1 MSLHKIRWRGR
12 PEQELEVGDAELTDL
27 TRYGVVLDTKATTDE
42 GARRAAE
49 RQSAASTSND
59 ENKEG

>member
-1 MSLHKIRWRGR
+1 MALHKIRTTHK
-12 PEQELEVGDAELTDL
+12 PEEELEVDDAELTDL
-27 TRYGVVLDTKATTDE
+27 TRLGFVLDTKATTDE

-59 ENKEG
+59 KEG